1 MGKISK
7 AISAGLSMFQLRK
20 ATADASKVLDGE
32 TFYAS
37 NKDLKKGNMPNNT
50 GWGKTLDPGT
60 QVIVPKGYHPGT
72 TTVAA
77 RSVNS
82 NDVKNKVM
90 TATVELQSG
99 STDVGADR
107 YILGLTNIDMHH
119 YPGDGSSDP
128 GEMWYVGLT
137 NYHTIG
143 MASANGTRPSVTYTY
158 IPV

>member
-7 AISAGLSMFQLRK
+7 AISAGLSMFKLRK
-20 ATADASKVLDGE
+20 ATADASQVLEGS
-32 TFYAS
+32 TFYAG
-37 NKDLKKGNMPNNT
+37 NKELKKGIMPNNT

-72 TTVAA
+72 TKVSA

-82 NDVKNKVM
+82 NDVKNKVI
-90 TATVELQSG
+90 TATVVLESA

-107 YILGLTNIDMHH
+107 YILGFTNVDMHH
-119 YPGDGSSDP
+119 YPGNGTSDP

-143 MASANGTRPSVTYTY
+143 MATANSTRPVVTYTY